1 MENGLPQRLGNTSGA
16 KPAPTALESFW
27 ALLKRVWV
35 GTHHWWSRRH
45 CFRYVA
51 ECAHRQNTMGLN
63 GEGAIALLVQQA
75 VGKRLTYAGLIGG
88 W

>member
-1 MENGLPQRLGNTSGA
+1 
-16 KPAPTALESFW
+16 
-27 ALLKRVWV
+27 
-35 GTHHWWSRRH
+35 
-45 CFRYVA
+45 
-51 ECAHRQNTMGLN
+51 MGLN